1 MYNIYNRYVLQ
12 ITMNI
17 MTKSHKVSKCIKEF
31 LYDCSVSRNNS
42 LHTVKAYSAYM
53 ERFNTFLGVHATIS
67 SITLP
72 KIMEYRM
79 YLNNLGLSV
88 QTQRYHIIAL
98 RVFLKYLRRNDIVA
112 LAPEK
117 VEVAK
122 AQVKVIEHL
131 SRDEIASMRS
141 VLTQDSALVAL
152 RDLALLEVLF
162 SSGVR
167 VSELVQINVS
177 DVNFTTGEF
186 TVKAK
191 GNKMHLSFLS
201 PTALEVVN
209 RYIKARSIVYG
220 NDFGPLFISH
230 AQVNFGDRLGVLTV
244 QKTIK
249 QLAKKAGIKKHVT
262 PHVLRHS
269 FATNLL
275 YNGADIRSVQ
285 EMLGHASITT
295 TQVYTNITNKHL
307 REVHSKCS

>member
-1 MYNIYNRYVLQ
+1 MFLQ

-53 ERFNTFLGVHATIS
+53 ERFNTFLGVHATIP

-177 DVNFTTGEF
+177 DVNFATGEF

-209 RYIKARSIVYG
+209 RYIKARSIVCG

-230 AQVNFGDRLGVLTV
+230 ARVNFGDRLGVLTV